1 MVSEAFSE
9 EEKAGESQVETLAA
23 SEQGQEAPPQEA
35 SAPPVLSPP
44 VLSWQDQDDQLR
56 VLWRENKTPD
66 EISEQLG
73 RSIAAIMTRAARLG
87 LPRRAAPGRKRGYK
101 RTDTPR
107 RVKNVS
113 SSVCARVPR
122 TRMVQGE
129 AEDSE
134 KDLNVAPRVCLMC
147 LKKFQSQGRHNRICP
162 SCKGS
167 AEFSSGSSTPDFVF
181 QVAK

>member
-1 MVSEAFSE
+1 MVGEDSSE
-9 EEKAGESQVETLAA
+9 EEKAGEIGPEVRPA
-23 SEQGQEAPPQEA
+23 SEQGQEN
-35 SAPPVLSPP
+35 LSQKDLSMP

-107 RVKNVS
+107 RARNMS
-113 SSVCARVPR
+113 SSVRARAPR
-122 TRMVQGE
+122 TSVAQGVA
-129 AEDSE
+129 AEEE
-134 KDLNVAPRVCLMC
+134 KDLNVTARVCLMC

-167 AEFSSGSSTPDFVF
+167 AEYSSGSSTPDFVF
-181 QVAK
+181 QVSK